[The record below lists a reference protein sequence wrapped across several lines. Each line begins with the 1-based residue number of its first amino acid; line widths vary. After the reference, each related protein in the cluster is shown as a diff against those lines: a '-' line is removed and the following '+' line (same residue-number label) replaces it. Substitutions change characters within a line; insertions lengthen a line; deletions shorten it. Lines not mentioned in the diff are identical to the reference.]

1 MRLYIKQ
8 PLIIQNNLNL
18 TGGFR
23 QWRRGLTLMELI
35 GILAVIVILV
45 GTITPA
51 IIKRIVESKR
61 TAEGNDLYTI
71 AETLKAEILRKRAIP
86 SANNWAE
93 FLSEALQKP
102 PSEIH
107 KSRRIM
113 VVDPQINIGS
123 GSLPY
128 TQSTNGTTLPIN
140 ARIMFL
146 SNLSLNTNNP
156 AIPADI
162 ASDPVKFQQVW
173 DTPDRAVPP
182 GWPSSWNN
190 KGENLKIQRLELT
203 SLFRRLSIQVTYGT
217 YAWISIDGSPPFP
230 VTNSHRF
237 YFYGT
242 DIGLYSIGGTN
253 LFHREPLFDDIVYIF
268 NGRYWTTD
276 PEDAKD
282 PYSDQGQQNSI
293 AQTVNQFL
301 TAITNP
307 NAKFG
312 TSQEYLVNDL
322 YYFMYLYSRWASD
335 NFTNYGSLNMEQL
348 IEYQAL
354 LDLANR
360 AQGRI
365 QTEAGNL
372 IWY

>member
-1 MRLYIKQ
+1 
-8 PLIIQNNLNL
+8 
-18 TGGFR
+18 
-23 QWRRGLTLMELI
+23 
-35 GILAVIVILV
+35 
-45 GTITPA
+45 
-51 IIKRIVESKR
+51 
-61 TAEGNDLYTI
+61 
-71 AETLKAEILRKRAIP
+71 
-86 SANNWAE
+86 
-93 FLSEALQKP
+93 
-102 PSEIH
+102 
-107 KSRRIM
+107 
-113 VVDPQINIGS
+113 
-123 GSLPY
+123 
-128 TQSTNGTTLPIN
+128 
-140 ARIMFL
+140 
-146 SNLSLNTNNP
+146 
-156 AIPADI
+156 
-162 ASDPVKFQQVW
+162 
-173 DTPDRAVPP
+173 
-182 GWPSSWNN
+182 
-190 KGENLKIQRLELT
+190 
-203 SLFRRLSIQVTYGT
+203 
-217 YAWISIDGSPPFP
+217 
-230 VTNSHRF
+230 
-237 YFYGT
+237 
-242 DIGLYSIGGTN
+242 
-253 LFHREPLFDDIVYIF
+253 LFDDIVYIF

-322 YYFMYLYSRWASD
+322 YYFMYLYSRWALD